1 MEAEIAELK
10 KFPQY
15 FSFSLK
21 GKIKPW
27 HKLLLEHGF
36 SLTLPEMLKVCDG
49 EFNSWL
55 IEMRL
60 QLVNGSVTENFL
72 DSSRFGPF
80 YTDRWSIRTIK
91 SALMIMLADQ
101 LYFVDLYVGP
111 IRNPLIAMLIY
122 FLGFS

>member
-60 QLVNGSVTENFL
+60 QLVNG
-72 DSSRFGPF
+72 
-80 YTDRWSIRTIK
+80 RWSIRTIK